1 MASRYDR
8 YKHITAGVAERI
20 LTLTLNR
27 PDQLNA
33 VNAELHTE
41 LSQIF
46 VDARKDPDAD
56 VIVLTGA
63 GRAFCAGGDI
73 DWMQRSIDNPSDFEE
88 TAREA
93 KDIVFSQLE
102 LDKPVIARINGHAT
116 GLGAS
121 LALLCDVTIMADTA
135 KIGDPHVSVG
145 LVAGDGGALIWPQIV
160 GYAKAKHY
168 LFTGELLTAP
178 EAGRIGLVT
187 QVVPAA
193 ELDARVNEL
202 AARLASGPLKAMKWT
217 KVTANLPL
225 KALFHAHF
233 DAGIAYECLSNLT
246 DDHQEAVHAFR
257 ERRKPAF
264 RGT

>member
-1 MASRYDR
+1 MAGRYGR
-8 YKHITAGVAERI
+8 CKYTTAVVA
-20 LTLTLNR
+20 
-27 PDQLNA
+27 
-33 VNAELHTE
+33 
-41 LSQIF
+41 SQIF
-46 VDARKDPDAD
+46 VDARKDSDAD

-63 GRAFCAGGDI
+63 GRAFSAGGDI
-73 DWMQRSIDNPSDFEE
+73 DWMQRSIDSPSDFEE

-93 KDIVFSQLE
+93 KDIVFSQLQ
-102 LDKPVIARINGHAT
+102 LDKPVIARINGHAI

-121 LALLCDVTIMADTA
+121 LALLCNVIVMADTA
-135 KIGDPHVSVG
+135 KIDDPHVSVG

-160 GYAKAKHY
+160 GYAKARHY
-168 LFTGELLTAP
+168 RFTRELLTAQ
-178 EAGRIGLVT
+178 EAERIGLVT

-193 ELDARVNEL
+193 ELDARVQEL
-202 AARLASGPLKAMKWT
+202 AGCPASG
-217 KVTANLPL
+217 PL

-233 DAGIAYECLSNLT
+233 DAGVAYECLSNLT